1 MEYNIYD
8 LMDEF
13 ADEEIKLS
21 PYNAADLRRIEELTM
36 KKIEEQQGRRPAAK
50 KAGRI
55 ARALLVA
62 AVVTA
67 LCTATVVAAKLGV
80 ADSFKGYFG
89 DLTAEQKQ
97 VMEALGTTDLQP
109 VTSNGTTITPLAAI
123 CDENNY
129 YLRLRIE
136 APEGTEL
143 YTYQE
148 GEGNMQ
154 PWNYAEGHDFIT
166 SEGYDI
172 PGVSCNF
179 DWFDETPGDNVV
191 EVVVKL
197 RSSYLTT
204 RDVAEL
210 KETEGEDFTVLS
222 FTDGKSKQLRFHNI
236 WWKPWNT
243 DLPYEV
249 LLEGDWSFEIGRNAK
264 PSPTVYVDASGRTT
278 ESEWSEPG
286 YPLTLEYFRISPLAV
301 VGEYSYPYDETIAE
315 GTNVGYGVKN
325 FALVMKDGSAVEIG
339 ADGSAVQGPDYT
351 SIDYCFDA
359 PIDVTQVDHIVF
371 GDQIIPVPQAGE

>member
-179 DWFDETPGDNVV
+179 DWFDETPGDNVGGGGKAQ
-191 EVVVKL
+191 VV
-197 RSSYLTT
+197 
-204 RDVAEL
+204 
-210 KETEGEDFTVLS
+210 
-222 FTDGKSKQLRFHNI
+222 
-236 WWKPWNT
+236 
-243 DLPYEV
+243 
-249 LLEGDWSFEIGRNAK
+249 
-264 PSPTVYVDASGRTT
+264 
-278 ESEWSEPG
+278 
-286 YPLTLEYFRISPLAV
+286 IS
-301 VGEYSYPYDETIAE
+301 
-315 GTNVGYGVKN
+315 
-325 FALVMKDGSAVEIG
+325 
-339 ADGSAVQGPDYT
+339 DY
-351 SIDYCFDA
+351 
-359 PIDVTQVDHIVF
+359 
-371 GDQIIPVPQAGE
+371 

>member
-13 ADEEIKLS
+13 ADEDIELS

-136 APEGTEL
+136 APEGTKLNLPKE
-143 YTYQE
+143 
-148 GEGNMQ
+148 
-154 PWNYAEGHDFIT
+154 D
-166 SEGYDI
+166 EGYLQLWNPETAGDFFARDDYDYD
-172 PGVSCNF
+172 GCSF
-179 DWFDETPGDNVV
+179 DCTWSDAVPGDNVL
-191 EVVVKL
+191 EVVMQIAGQSCDTRTKT
-197 RSSYLTT
+197 YLENLLG
-204 RDVAEL
+204 RDY
-210 KETEGEDFTVLS
+210 TVMS
-222 FTDGKSKQLRFHNI
+222 FTDGRPKQLNI
-236 WWKPWNT
+236 HGIWMQTNNQ
-243 DLPYEV
+243 DLPYEIV
-249 LLEGDWSFEIGRNAK
+249 LEGDWSFEIGLNAK
-264 PSPTVYVDASGRTT
+264 AAPTVYVDASGRAT
-278 ESEWSEPG
+278 ESTWPEPDHT
-286 YPLTLEYFRISPLAV
+286 LTLEYFRISPLGM
-301 VGEYSYPYDETIAE
+301 VGEYGHDYDENME
-315 GTNVGYGVKN
+315 GYGIEN
-325 FALVMKDGSAVEIG
+325 CALVMKDGSTLEM
-339 ADGSAVQGPDYT
+339 GPGGVSMTGRDFVMLNYR
-351 SIDYCFDA
+351 FDA

-371 GDQIIPVPQAGE
+371 GDQIIPVPQTGE